1 MYYWGEAGSSMKVQV
16 RAATKQLCKKSL
28 STDGTP
34 TDASAKKKEKKRR
47 KLKHSSRSGEEEMV
61 TKKKKKK
68 TKTKKEKKAKKDE
81 AKATGKESG
90 AEEETSSRVSSKKKK
105 RDKKEAKEKK
115 KKEKKEKKREREGT
129 RAARAAS
136 EGSESGI
143 SSCSSAVSPK
153 ETKKKKKKKSKS
165 LISAKKVLK
174 SRSPSDPL
182 PAADGKARSFILN
195 FHHHHRQHKRGPL
208 PPASSGPTR
217 SRSATET
224 VEHRATRKSSIV
236 GLGGLLRRTAT
247 ADGDS
252 EEPAAAS
259 PFFIE
264 EDGCGGLPV
273 ADDESGARV
282 PAIPLLALDALTGA
296 MEPSSSSEPPDS
308 ATSLPPSPSLPSP
321 GGSLASVVA
330 TAATKTKSKR
340 VKAWCKKKGLVDK
353 RRRSGGGLEQYQ
365 QLVMTMGVLDGDAG
379 SSTPLRHVIVEG
391 RYAVGLP

>member
-1 MYYWGEAGSSMKVQV
+1 
-16 RAATKQLCKKSL
+16 
-28 STDGTP
+28 
-34 TDASAKKKEKKRR
+34 
-47 KLKHSSRSGEEEMV
+47 
-61 TKKKKKK
+61 
-68 TKTKKEKKAKKDE
+68 
-81 AKATGKESG
+81 
-90 AEEETSSRVSSKKKK
+90 
-105 RDKKEAKEKK
+105 
-115 KKEKKEKKREREGT
+115 
-129 RAARAAS
+129 
-136 EGSESGI
+136 
-143 SSCSSAVSPK
+143 VSPK
-153 ETKKKKKKKSKS
+153 ETKKKKKKSKS

-208 PPASSGPTR
+208 PPAASSGPTR

-282 PAIPLLALDALTGA
+282 AIPLLALDALAGA